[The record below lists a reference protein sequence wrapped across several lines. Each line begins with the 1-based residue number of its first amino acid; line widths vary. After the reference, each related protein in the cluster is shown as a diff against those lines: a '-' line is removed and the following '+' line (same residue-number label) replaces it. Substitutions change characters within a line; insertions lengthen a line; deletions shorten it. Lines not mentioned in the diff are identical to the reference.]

1 MQHFFMKFREIVY
14 SIFLLIIIF
23 KLLKN
28 YKRDLFKFL
37 AVLY

>member
-23 KLLKN
+23 KLSKN